1 MKNSILIVLSVMVFT
16 TAHAQSPP
24 PSLLATYA
32 NYLANA
38 SEENILETY
47 WQYFSKGA
55 LTGVEVSS
63 PKIKE
68 QLLFNKLM
76 RSTSSVYEAYFNNYG
91 CLSVNGKDS
100 NDEPITFNIEYEIDN
115 SQALISH
122 IDVQLHN
129 SEKEFPIK
137 ATCPRDYMVF

>member
-1 MKNSILIVLSVMVFT
+1 MKNSILLVLSVMVFT

-38 SEENILETY
+38 SEENISETY
-47 WQYFSKGA
+47 WQYFSKEA
-55 LTGVEVSS
+55 LTGIEVSS
-63 PKIKE
+63 PTTKE
-68 QLLFNKLM
+68 QLLFKHLM
-76 RSTSSVYEAYFNNYG
+76 RSTSSVYEAYVNNYG

-129 SEKEFPIK
+129 SEKEFPTK

>member
-1 MKNSILIVLSVMVFT
+1 MKNSILLVLSVMVFT

-47 WQYFSKGA
+47 WQYFSKEA
-55 LTGVEVSS
+55 LTGIEASS
-63 PKIKE
+63 PTTKE
-68 QLLFNKLM
+68 QLLFKHLM
-76 RSTSSVYEAYFNNYG
+76 SSTSSVYETNFIDYG
-91 CLSVNGKDS
+91 CLSVNGKNS

-129 SEKEFPIK
+129 SEKEFPTK

>member
-47 WQYFSKGA
+47 WRYFSKGA

-63 PKIKE
+63 PTIKE

-76 RSTSSVYEAYFNNYG
+76 RSTSSIYEAYFNNYG

-129 SEKEFPIK
+129 SEKEFPTK

>member
-1 MKNSILIVLSVMVFT
+1 MKNSISLVLSIMVFT
-16 TAHAQSPP
+16 TAYAQSPP

-38 SEENILETY
+38 SEENISETY
-47 WQYFSKGA
+47 WQYFSKEA

-63 PKIKE
+63 PTIKE
-68 QLLFNKLM
+68 QLLFKQLM

-129 SEKEFPIK
+129 SEKEFPTK

>member
-1 MKNSILIVLSVMVFT
+1 MVFT

-24 PSLLATYA
+24 PSLLTTYA

-47 WQYFSKGA
+47 WQYFSKRA
-55 LTGVEVSS
+55 LTGVEVSY
-63 PKIKE
+63 PTIKE

-129 SEKEFPIK
+129 SEKEFPTK

>member
-1 MKNSILIVLSVMVFT
+1 MKNSILLVLSVMVFT

-47 WQYFSKGA
+47 WQYFSKEA

-63 PKIKE
+63 PTIKE

-76 RSTSSVYEAYFNNYG
+76 RSTSSVYEVHFNDYG
-91 CLSVNGKDS
+91 CLSVNGKNS
-100 NDEPITFNIEYEIDN
+100 NDEPITFNIEYEIEN
-115 SQALISH
+115 SRASISH

-129 SEKEFPIK
+129 SEKEFPTK